1 MKTRRGRT
9 TSPPGSLSQ
18 EDVRVR
24 KVGEGLFLAKKKLI
38 HFPQVCK
45 SAGTW
50 GAWPGGAVQPGR
62 NGEATTFLD
71 LISG

>member
-24 KVGEGLFLAKKKLI
+24 KVGEGLFLAKKLI
-38 HFPQVCK
+38 NFPQVCK

-50 GAWPGGAVQPGR
+50 GAWSGGAVQPGR
-62 NGEATTFLD
+62 NGEATTFLN
-71 LISG
+71 LICL

>member
-24 KVGEGLFLAKKKLI
+24 KVGEGSLFSKEI
-38 HFPQVCK
+38 NVFPQVCK

-50 GAWPGGAVQPGR
+50 GAWAGGAVQPGR
-62 NGEATTFLD
+62 NGEATIFL
-71 LISG
+71 I

>member
-24 KVGEGLFLAKKKLI
+24 KGGEGLFFAKTLMIFFK
-38 HFPQVCK
+38 VCK

-50 GAWPGGAVQPGR
+50 GAWSGGAVQPGR

-71 LISG
+71 LICL